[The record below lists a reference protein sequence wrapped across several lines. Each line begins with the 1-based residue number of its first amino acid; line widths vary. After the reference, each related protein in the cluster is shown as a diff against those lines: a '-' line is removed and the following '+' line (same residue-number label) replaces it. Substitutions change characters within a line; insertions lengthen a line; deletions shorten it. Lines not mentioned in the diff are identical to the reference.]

1 MHARPRRSA
10 RRCCDGVKVSR
21 PALLLVDRG
30 APRTCGGGGCALRL
44 RPERKKRARVRLC
57 AIGSAL
63 DQPPPPMCCPRAPG
77 RDPRRSTRS
86 VYVLWRRAQ
95 PLDVVRSP
103 NSRNVTWYGRRRYSR
118 TLTSGARAPITSNS
132 HPVASAS
139 CVPSP
144 LVSQVGSAEPRSRL
158 ALHLRH
164 RAVNLV
170 CRLVHPE
177 SALQVLQSVQVR
189 GRAEWGLP
197 QTSPSVSQPPHPP
210 WVATA
215 SAYRS
220 DSWTYPSAALSQVF
234 GGNIK
239 LLRPPSAAWP
249 TSSMVQPLGCSGV
262 PVCGSWEPALAVGA
276 HQGAQAE
283 VHRLQLPRGAPRGQN
298 GWDRTSCA
306 RRVMSVHRPPRSA
319 GFGMD
324 FRSAVGRLVQIHRA
338 CWTENSIT
346 FDLYR
351 EPRCFCLWCSFHDA

>member
-1 MHARPRRSA
+1 
-10 RRCCDGVKVSR
+10 
-21 PALLLVDRG
+21 
-30 APRTCGGGGCALRL
+30 
-44 RPERKKRARVRLC
+44 
-57 AIGSAL
+57 
-63 DQPPPPMCCPRAPG
+63 MCCPRAPG

-164 RAVNLV
+164 RADNLV

-197 QTSPSVSQPPHPP
+197 QTPPSVSQPPQPP
-210 WVATA
+210 WVATRVHTGLTRGRTRLR
-215 SAYRS
+215 RS
-220 DSWTYPSAALSQVF
+220 HRSSAAMSSF
-234 GGNIK
+234 CGRP
-239 LLRPPSAAWP
+239 LRP
-249 TSSMVQPLGCSGV
+249 G
-262 PVCGSWEPALAVGA
+262 
-276 HQGAQAE
+276 
-283 VHRLQLPRGAPRGQN
+283 
-298 GWDRTSCA
+298 
-306 RRVMSVHRPPRSA
+306 RPPRWSCRLDVAGCRSA
-319 GFGMD
+319 GRGSPRSPSVLIRVRRQRSTDCSSRAALREVRMVGTARRALVGSCPCTARPVRPVSEWIFGP
-324 FRSAVGRLVQIHRA
+324 RSAVSCRFIEHAGRKIQ
-338 CWTENSIT
+338 
-346 FDLYR
+346 
-351 EPRCFCLWCSFHDA
+351 

>member
-1 MHARPRRSA
+1 M
-10 RRCCDGVKVSR
+10 
-21 PALLLVDRG
+21 DRG

-144 LVSQVGSAEPRSRL
+144 LVSQVGSAGCF
-158 ALHLRH
+158 RH
-164 RAVNLV
+164 
-170 CRLVHPE
+170 
-177 SALQVLQSVQVR
+177 
-189 GRAEWGLP
+189 W
-197 QTSPSVSQPPHPP
+197 
-210 WVATA
+210 
-215 SAYRS
+215 
-220 DSWTYPSAALSQVF
+220 
-234 GGNIK
+234 
-239 LLRPPSAAWP
+239 
-249 TSSMVQPLGCSGV
+249 
-262 PVCGSWEPALAVGA
+262 PALAVGA

-351 EPRCFCLWCSFHDA
+351 EPRCFCLWCSFQDA

>member
-21 PALLLVDRG
+21 PALVLVDRG

-177 SALQVLQSVQVR
+177 SDS
-189 GRAEWGLP
+189 
-197 QTSPSVSQPPHPP
+197 
-210 WVATA
+210 
-215 SAYRS
+215 RS
-220 DSWTYPSAALSQVF
+220 
-234 GGNIK
+234 
-239 LLRPPSAAWP
+239 
-249 TSSMVQPLGCSGV
+249 
-262 PVCGSWEPALAVGA
+262 
-276 HQGAQAE
+276 
-283 VHRLQLPRGAPRGQN
+283 
-298 GWDRTSCA
+298 
-306 RRVMSVHRPPRSA
+306 
-319 GFGMD
+319 
-324 FRSAVGRLVQIHRA
+324 
-338 CWTENSIT
+338 
-346 FDLYR
+346 
-351 EPRCFCLWCSFHDA
+351 